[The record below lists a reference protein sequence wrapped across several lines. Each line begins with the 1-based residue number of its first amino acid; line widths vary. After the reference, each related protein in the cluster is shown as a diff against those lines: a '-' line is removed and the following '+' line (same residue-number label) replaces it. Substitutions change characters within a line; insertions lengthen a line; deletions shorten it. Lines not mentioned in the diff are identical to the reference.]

1 MIVKHVIKYIYIQV
15 YLVYFTILTGNSTQ
29 KLPKMPLRFAT
40 FKIFRGN
47 NVPRHPL
54 EKVLSLVYLWHVV
67 KNKNDQIKIKKVKR
81 CGFFVPIRYPMGFFP
96 TSADIRSDIFWTHV
110 LTFKVTAQLSNDA
123 NLIAKQ
129 NYCKCWTCCWV
140 FAKAILIF
148 EFRHCQE
155 TTHWRLV

>member
-1 MIVKHVIKYIYIQV
+1 MRCDCKVLQSAYNVIVKHVIKYIYIQV

-81 CGFFVPIRYPMGFFP
+81 CGFFVPIRYPMGFFQHRP
-96 TSADIRSDIFWTHV
+96 ISDPIF
-110 LTFKVTAQLSNDA
+110 
-123 NLIAKQ
+123 
-129 NYCKCWTCCWV
+129 
-140 FAKAILIF
+140 F
-148 EFRHCQE
+148 EHMS
-155 TTHWRLV
+155 